1 MKKFLCAAVF
11 VCVFC
16 TAVFSQEITTASDF
30 FKSVSD
36 RYAEI
41 KDYEADIDITIGK
54 SEMKGKISFKRPE
67 MLRIDFSDPAE
78 QVVVFNGDDLTIY
91 LPSPTS
97 AILEQNV
104 TASGPNAATFQGL
117 SLLRRYYTVAYESGQ
132 SAVPLDENS
141 DEMVVN
147 LLLSRRSAAE
157 AFRTIKLSV
166 DPSTKLIRRVAAVSS
181 QDVDY
186 IFDFHNYN
194 LNVNISDQRFIYD
207 PPSSANNYNNFL
219 LSE

>member
-11 VCVFC
+11 VCAFC
-16 TAVFSQEITTASDF
+16 TAAFSQEITTASDF
-30 FKSVSD
+30 FKSGSD

-41 KDYEADIDITIGK
+41 KDYEADIDKTIGK
-54 SEMKGKISFKRPE
+54 SEMKGKVSLKRPE

-78 QVVVFNGDDLTIY
+78 QVVVLNGDDLTIY

-104 TASGPNAATFQGL
+104 TASGPNAATSQGL

>member
-1 MKKFLCAAVF
+1 MKKFLCATVF
-11 VCVFC
+11 VCAFC

-54 SEMKGKISFKRPE
+54 TEMTGKISFKRPE

-104 TASGPNAATFQGL
+104 TASGPNAATAQGL

-166 DPSTKLIRRVAAVSS
+166 DPSTKLIRRVAAVSA

-194 LNVNISDQRFIYD
+194 LNMNISDQRFIYD

>member
-11 VCVFC
+11 VCAFC

-104 TASGPNAATFQGL
+104 TASGPNAATSQGL

>member
-11 VCVFC
+11 MCALC
-16 TAVFSQEITTASDF
+16 TAAFSQEITTASDF

-41 KDYEADIDITIGK
+41 KDYEADIDITIDK
-54 SEMKGKISFKRPE
+54 NEMKGKISFKRPE

-104 TASGPNAATFQGL
+104 TASGPNAATSQGL

-166 DPSTKLIRRVAAVSS
+166 DPSTKLIRRVAAVSA

>member
-1 MKKFLCAAVF
+1 MCRILKLKQTVKK
-11 VCVFC
+11 
-16 TAVFSQEITTASDF
+16 I
-30 FKSVSD
+30 
-36 RYAEI
+36 
-41 KDYEADIDITIGK
+41 
-54 SEMKGKISFKRPE
+54 KRPE

-104 TASGPNAATFQGL
+104 TASGPNVATSQGL

-181 QDVDY
+181 VK
-186 IFDFHNYN
+186 
-194 LNVNISDQRFIYD
+194 
-207 PPSSANNYNNFL
+207 
-219 LSE
+219 